1 MMNDNNAIERELSW
15 DDTIV
20 KDDAFILLEP
30 GEYDFTVKMYERGR
44 FSGSEKM
51 PPCAQATIHVQINT
65 PQGEVVLKNN
75 IFLHTKTEWALS
87 AFFASI
93 GQKKKGEPLRMNW
106 NMVTGARGRCEIGNR
121 THEGKTYNEV
131 KRFIPMEDSQQTGG
145 FTPGKF

>member
-1 MMNDNNAIERELSW
+1 MENNNAIEREFSW

-20 KDDAFILLEP
+20 KDEAFILLEP

-44 FSGSEKM
+44 FNGSEKM

-65 PQGEVVLKNN
+65 PQGEVILKNN

-106 NMVTGARGRCEIGNR
+106 NMVTGARGRCQIGNR
-121 THEGKTYNEV
+121 THEGKEYNEV
-131 KRFIPMEDSQQTGG
+131 KKFIPMDDNQQTGG